1 MPNQP
6 HCRCNTHQRHR
17 IIRQS
22 LPTHRHQTMKTL
34 RDQILEHFMF
44 GELFFDTDQEDPINL
59 QKVLH
64 ELEQGIIPKNEQ
76 DEDLIYYTTPCCANS
91 RSINDADEAQQLFKH
106 INENVDYWMKFIDS
120 QNSTTNDFD
129 PAECWTP
136 DEAALAAIKQPD
148 PLEAAIDIIRH
159 NMEISEYGWA
169 CVFIQEYQIN
179 IEQPES

>member
-1 MPNQP
+1 
-6 HCRCNTHQRHR
+6 
-17 IIRQS
+17 
-22 LPTHRHQTMKTL
+22 MKTL

-106 INENVDYWMKFIDS
+106 INENADYWMKFIQS
-120 QNSTTNDFD
+120 SSVKIAD
-129 PAECWTP
+129 PA
-136 DEAALAAIKQPD
+136 A
-148 PLEAAIDIIRH
+148 
-159 NMEISEYGWA
+159 
-169 CVFIQEYQIN
+169 
-179 IEQPES
+179 